1 MPSTKYTRAELK
13 NQLTYGK
20 WVYFAV
26 ALVAIGLAEIL
37 YTATAYH
44 APNARRVDVELSGG
58 YADTASY
65 ELYTPALLAAGQA
78 YERARDEAAGIDTS
92 AAEYDVP
99 LQEVE
104 IYNINY
110 TGANDTEQDYYSGQ
124 KFMVMMAAQE
134 GDLFFVNRLQLEALV
149 EEGGILP
156 LDEYI
161 EAGLL
166 IPGDRDLSAVTFD
179 EPAPDEKT
187 PASGDTHV
195 YALQADTMTGLI
207 NAFSYDVREK
217 YMVIMAYSQNPDTVA
232 VVMQTMIDTFEE
244 NAE

>member
-44 APNARRVDVELSGG
+44 APNARPVDVELSGG

-92 AAEYDVP
+92 AAEYEVP

-104 IYNINY
+104 IYNITNGERFATY
-110 TGANDTEQDYYSGQ
+110 AIRGERGTGVIGINGAAAH
-124 KFMVMMAAQE
+124 KAMVGHLLIIAAYAQMDFE
-134 GDLFFVNRLQLEALV
+134 EAKQWHPTVIFPKNNRL
-149 EEGGILP
+149 
-156 LDEYI
+156 
-161 EAGLL
+161 
-166 IPGDRDLSAVTFD
+166 
-179 EPAPDEKT
+179 
-187 PASGDTHV
+187 
-195 YALQADTMTGLI
+195 
-207 NAFSYDVREK
+207 
-217 YMVIMAYSQNPDTVA
+217 
-232 VVMQTMIDTFEE
+232 
-244 NAE
+244 